1 MTDDAPRLAGTSSR
15 EILRLAV
22 PAFLALVAEPLFLL
36 VDSAVVGRLGVAP
49 LAGLGAA
56 SAVLLTLSGLFVFL
70 AYGTTGAVARR
81 LGAGEQRQAIEDGW
95 SGVWLALLLGSLAA
109 VVCATWA
116 HPFAAAV
123 GGSPAVLDQATTYL
137 RISALGLP
145 AMLVVL
151 AATGVLRGLLDTTTP
166 LVVATVGFGT
176 NAALNIALVH
186 GVGLGIAGAAWGT
199 VIAQVGMALA
209 LVTVVARRARRE
221 GASARLRLG
230 GVVRAARDGVPLLVR
245 TLALR
250 AVLLLTVTVAAQLG
264 DVPLAAHQV
273 TMTIWSTLTFALDA
287 LAIAAQ
293 ALTGRALGQGD
304 RAAVREATTTMT
316 RWGLWCGVVLG
327 LLVAAT
333 HRVLPVAFTS
343 DEGVRAAIAAALLV
357 VAAGQPLSGVVFVV
371 DGVLIGAGDGRWLAV
386 AGTVV
391 LLAYL
396 PMLWLAREMA
406 QGRGAAE
413 GLAVLWVG
421 FTGFMLVRWATLW
434 WRVRGEGWMVTG
446 AVR

>member
-1 MTDDAPRLAGTSSR
+1 MTR

-56 SAVLLTLSGLFVFL
+56 SAVLLTVAGLFVFL
-70 AYGTTGAVARR
+70 AYGTTGAVSRR
-81 LGAGEQRQAIEDGW
+81 FGAGQEREALKDGW
-95 SGVWLALLLGSLAA
+95 SGVWLALLLGSVAA

-116 HPFAAAV
+116 HPFVAAV
-123 GGSPAVLDQATTYL
+123 GGSPAVLEQASTYL

-166 LVVATVGFGT
+166 LVVATVGFSA
-176 NAALNIALVH
+176 NAVLNVVLVH
-186 GVGLGIAGAAWGT
+186 GVGMGIAGAAWGT
-199 VIAQVGMALA
+199 VIAQSGMAVA
-209 LVTVVARRARRE
+209 LVAVVARHARRLH
-221 GASARLRLG
+221 ASARLRPA
-230 GVVRAARDGVPLLVR
+230 GVVRSAREGVPLLVR

-293 ALTGRALGQGD
+293 ALTGRALGRGD
-304 RAAVREATTTMT
+304 RDAVREATALMT
-316 RWGLWCGVVLG
+316 RWGLWCGLVLG
-327 LLVAAT
+327 LVVGAT
-333 HRVLPVAFTS
+333 HRVVPAAFTA

-357 VAAGQPLSGVVFVV
+357 VAVAQPLSGVVFVV
-371 DGVLIGAGDGRWLAV
+371 DGVLIGAGDGRWLAL

-396 PMLWLAREMA
+396 PILWLAREIA
-406 QGRGAAE
+406 QGLDPAA

-421 FTGFMLVRWATLW
+421 FSGFMLVRWGTLW
-434 WRVRGEGWMVTG
+434 WRVRGDRWLVTG